1 MEVKNVVTDVIS
13 SSPMAML
20 EEHMQACAQCV
31 AKLPLYFDAAQAGK
45 WNKAEK
51 IQAEI
56 AELEGKADDL
66 KLRIR
71 ASMPRG
77 LWMSVSRTDILELV
91 RVQDTIANAT
101 KDVAGLSLGRELA
114 FPDALNKAIV
124 KYVTTV
130 VATVDATVEVIAA
143 TRELTRMAFGTR
155 QIRVI
160 TSKAAAVEKLER
172 KTDDL
177 QSRLRAKLMRVE
189 DKISPIDAM
198 FLYQLLSKIGE
209 IADSAEKVAHR
220 AQIIADS

>member
-1 MEVKNVVTDVIS
+1 
-13 SSPMAML
+13 
-20 EEHMQACAQCV
+20 
-31 AKLPLYFDAAQAGK
+31 
-45 WNKAEK
+45 
-51 IQAEI
+51 
-56 AELEGKADDL
+56 
-66 KLRIR
+66 
-71 ASMPRG
+71 
-77 LWMSVSRTDILELV
+77 
-91 RVQDTIANAT
+91 
-101 KDVAGLSLGRELA
+101 
-114 FPDALNKAIV
+114 
-124 KYVTTV
+124 V

-160 TSKAAAVEKLER
+160 TSNAAAVEKLER

-177 QSRLRAKLMRVE
+177 QSRLRAKLMRTE